1 MLTAPPYID
10 GYPDDWP
17 RDPKAW
23 RYYGTAP
30 HRFGI
35 LTGVYDRMLY
45 VLLEVRDPHLVFDAP
60 GASPLDSSALGD
72 RVWIGYEDPQ
82 GAQQQVFLALTGP
95 GPVIARRVEAGEYGE
110 ETAVED
116 PRIVG
121 ALQPDPGGYDLE
133 IAMPLSMVGTPI
145 RGAAR
150 RPRPA
155 WRHPAELRNSAQQ
168 RSAHL
173 GTS

>member
-1 MLTAPPYID
+1 MTQ
-10 GYPDDWP
+10 
-17 RDPKAW
+17 KAW

-35 LTGVYDRMLY
+35 LTGTYDRMLN
-45 VLLEVRDPHLVFDAP
+45 VLLKVRDPHLVFDAP

-82 GAQQQVFLALTGP
+82 GGQEQVFLALTGP
-95 GPVIARRVEAGEYGE
+95 GPILARRVEAGEYGE

-121 ALQPDPGGYDLE
+121 ALQPNTGGL
-133 IAMPLSMVGTPI
+133 
-145 RGAAR
+145 
-150 RPRPA
+150 
-155 WRHPAELRNSAQQ
+155 
-168 RSAHL
+168 
-173 GTS
+173 